1 MDYKRETADNRRL
14 PAVYFCTGGEARTLM
29 TFLASPF
36 IECQITMF
44 LVKHYYY
51 KLICPK
57 YVRRH
62 VIFICFLLLN
72 IIIFESWVNI
82 FVYCDIDVFLNNY
95 FLFNKTCISR
105 SFSSRIFFK

>member
-14 PAVYFCTGGEARTLM
+14 PVVYFCTGGEARTLM

-82 FVYCDIDVFLNNY
+82 FVYCGIDVFLNNY